1 MLQGKMRYLPPR
13 FMTVNTGIRQLLE
26 IEERRG
32 EGVYGPE
39 SRAVGMARLGQPTQL
54 IVSGTLAE
62 LLRVDFG
69 EPLHCLALCGTTHPL
84 EDDVLDLFGYLF

>member
-1 MLQGKMRYLPPR
+1 
-13 FMTVNTGIRQLLE
+13 
-26 IEERRG
+26 
-32 EGVYGPE
+32 
-39 SRAVGMARLGQPTQL
+39 MARLGQPTQL

-84 EDDVLDLFGYLF
+84 EDDVLDLFKVTEALMTEAGTAAPEENCPEDEI